1 VFVGVVPE
9 AVTAVE
15 PEAPP
20 RVELRI
26 PADSA
31 YVSVLRTATAGL
43 AARLDFTLDDIDDLR
58 MAVDEA
64 CGLLLPQAEPDSELT
79 CEFTLASEELRIS
92 VTASSAAPRLPD
104 REGFAWAVLSAVA
117 GAVEASTGPG
127 RDVTILI
134 VRKRQA
140 SR

>member
-1 VFVGVVPE
+1 VPE

-15 PEAPP
+15 PLATP

-31 YVSVLRTATAGL
+31 YVSMLRTATAGL

-64 CGLLLPQAEPDSELT
+64 CGLLLPQAIPGSELNAV
-79 CEFTLASEELRIS
+79 FALGADELRIS
-92 VTASSAAPRLPD
+92 VTATSAAPHLPD
-104 REGFAWAVLSAVA
+104 RDGFAWVVLSAVA
-117 GAVEASTGPG
+117 GAVEASTGPDG
-127 RDVTILI
+127 DVTLSI
-134 VRKRQA
+134 VRKRRA
-140 SR
+140 SP